1 MAKLQIR
8 VLRISYP
15 YRVLQYIK
23 IKSTK
28 FFVNIP
34 CDRRY
39 RGKFNKLKQE
49 LEGLFPGLLD
59 ITGEGTPGVTGY
71 FEVQVVGG
79 KLLHSKKNGNG
90 FVDSAAKMQTIVDGV
105 KAALDERS

>member
-1 MAKLQIR
+1 MAKLQI
-8 VLRISYP
+8 LEPEAIGGSSTRINN
-15 YRVLQYIK
+15 QEQWK
-23 IKSTK
+23 
-28 FFVNIP
+28 
-34 CDRRY
+34 RY
-39 RGKFNKLKQE
+39 NDAYFHLKQE